1 MACGPSP
8 GEFGHGTIEEC
19 NCTDAQGLG
28 TKGDARWLSAKHVP
42 KRNQEPQR
50 EIVPKINRRP
60 IACKSSVPSDS
71 PAQGGISLVLGK
83 TFKSG
88 RVALKKN
95 SDSLHAGGE
104 A

>member
-8 GEFGHGTIEEC
+8 GEFGLGNIEEC
-19 NCTDAQGLG
+19 SYTDAQGLG
-28 TKGDARWLSAKHVP
+28 TKGDARWLSARHVP
-42 KRNQEPQR
+42 KRNQEQQR
-50 EIVPKINRRP
+50 ETVPKINRRP
-60 IACKSSVPSDS
+60 TACKCSVPSDS

-88 RVALKKN
+88 SVVLKK
-95 SDSLHAGGE
+95 DSGFLHAGGE